1 MASGTILTRLP
12 KTSINLSCC
21 SDRSLLKNAIA
32 LFPSALLCGEKNSDR
47 RDSPPATI
55 FRI

>member
-21 SDRSLLKNAIA
+21 SDRTLLKNAIA
-32 LFPSALLCGEKNSDR
+32 LFPSVFIGGALWRTKE
-47 RDSPPATI
+47 
-55 FRI
+55 

>member
-32 LFPSALLCGEKNSDR
+32 IFPSASLCGEKNSDR
-47 RDSPPATI
+47 PDYPPATI

>member
-32 LFPSALLCGEKNSDR
+32 LFPSASLCGGKKSDR
-47 RDSPPATI
+47 PYSPPAIIFTI
-55 FRI
+55 